1 MLLNWAIHI
10 TQARHLRP
18 PQDTK
23 PFTVRQ
29 AKLLKILTKSFWLI
43 ILCVSAS
50 TLLCIVPASGDTHI
64 TALSPSKG
72 QPRIVK
78 LLNYF
83 VQRHHYRKVKLN
95 DELSAHIFDRYLKS
109 LDPNRSFLYATD
121 VQKFSH
127 LRSRLDDQLRRAQL
141 ADVFSLFNV
150 YRNRVEN
157 RVEHALRLLDSGFN
171 FDIDERYQFDRRDA
185 PWIISTPA
193 MDELWRQRV
202 KNDYLSLK
210 ISGKTSDEITK
221 TLSDR
226 YRQIKRRVHQFTN
239 QDVLAI
245 FANAYL
251 ASVDPH
257 SRYLSPRAR
266 DNFKIRMSLSL
277 EGIGAVLRSD
287 SDYTRVLRVVPG
299 GAADIAGNLKAG
311 DRIIGVGQ
319 AEDEPMVDVIGW
331 RLDDVV
337 ALIRGPKDTLVRLE
351 LIPTGKGPDAN
362 SKIIRITRDK
372 IKLEEQAAKMSI
384 IEIKRLE
391 QPVRIGVIQIPTFYI
406 DFEGRSQGDSDYRS
420 TTRDTRKLIDALK
433 FSNVDGLVIDLRG
446 NGGGALTEAIS
457 LSGLFISSGPIIQ
470 IRDARGRIRPRN
482 DPDKGI
488 AYNGPLA
495 VLVDRESASASEIFA
510 GAIQDYRRGLI
521 IGEPTFGKGTV
532 QNLIDL
538 DRYSEDDSPV
548 GQLKI
553 TTAQFFRIDGNSTQ
567 HRGIVPDIVLPMT
580 VDSETQGERGLN
592 HALPWAKIAAA
603 KFQHF
608 SDASVV
614 NELLS
619 AKTAH
624 EARLAIHPSL
634 LFLRRNAALDRR
646 IEKQKSVSLLELAR
660 RNDKQRRDAER
671 QSLLSDLY
679 KTDPANEQD
688 TDTSSLEVSNT
699 IRTIILNETTR
710 ILADALISIKTANP
724 MTGIV
729 SDGTRSTGNTQIPVT
744 Q

>member
-1 MLLNWAIHI
+1 MHI
-10 TQARHLRP
+10 AQVQHLKP
-18 PQDTK
+18 LQDTK

-29 AKLLKILTKSFWLI
+29 AKLLKFLTKSFGLI

-50 TLLCIVPASGDTHI
+50 TLLCSVPASGDTHI
-64 TALSPSKG
+64 TTLSPSKE

-95 DELSAHIFDRYLKS
+95 DDLATHIFDRYLES

-121 VQKFSH
+121 VEKFSH

-141 ADVFSLFNV
+141 ASIFSLFNI
-150 YRNRVEN
+150 YRSRVEE
-157 RVEHALRLLDSGFN
+157 RVAYALNLLANQFN

-185 PWIISTPA
+185 AWITSTVA
-193 MDELWRQRV
+193 MDKLWRQKV

-210 ISGKTSDEITK
+210 TSGKTSDEITK
-221 TLSDR
+221 TLRDR
-226 YRQIKRRVHQFTN
+226 YRQIQRRVHQFTN

-251 ASVDPH
+251 TSVDPH

-299 GAADIAGNLKAG
+299 GAADIAGDLKAG
-311 DRIIGVGQ
+311 DRIISVGQ

-372 IKLEEQAAKMSI
+372 IKLEEQAAKTSI
-384 IEIKRLE
+384 IEIKQLE
-391 QPVRIGVIQIPTFYI
+391 QSVRIGVIQIPTFYI
-406 DFEGRSQGDSDYRS
+406 DFEGRSRGDSDYRS
-420 TTRDTRKLIDALK
+420 TTRDTLKLLDELQS
-433 FSNVDGLVIDLRG
+433 SNIDGLIIDLRG

-457 LSGLFISSGPIIQ
+457 LSGLFISAGPIIQ
-470 IRDARGRIRPRN
+470 IRDDRGRIRPRN
-482 DPDKGI
+482 DPDNGI

-548 GQLKI
+548 GHLKI
-553 TTAQFFRIDGNSTQ
+553 TTAQFFRIDGSSTQ
-567 HRGIVPDIVLPMT
+567 HRGIVPDIVLPTT
-580 VDSETQGERGLN
+580 VDSAIQGERGLD
-592 HALPWAKIAAA
+592 HALPWARITPA
-603 KFQHF
+603 KFQYF
-608 SDASVV
+608 GDSRVV
-614 NELLS
+614 NELLPTQ
-619 AKTAH
+619 AAH

-634 LFLRRNAALDRR
+634 LFLQRTAALDRR
-646 IEKQKSVSLLELAR
+646 SGKRKSVSLLESAR
-660 RNDKQRRDAER
+660 RNEKQRLDAER
-671 QSLLSDLY
+671 QSLFADLP
-679 KTDPANEQD
+679 KTDPTHEQN
-688 TDTSSLEVSNT
+688 TDASSLEVNDT
-699 IRTIILNETTR
+699 IQTIILNETAR
-710 ILADALISIKTANP
+710 ILADALFGFMTADAT
-724 MTGIV
+724 TGIV
-729 SDGTRSTGNTQIPVT
+729 SDETRATGNAELRITQ
-744 Q
+744 

>member
-1 MLLNWAIHI
+1 MLLNRAMHI
-10 TQARHLRP
+10 AQARPIRQ

-29 AKLLKILTKSFWLI
+29 AKLLRILTKSFWLI
-43 ILCVSAS
+43 ILCVGAS

-95 DELSAHIFDRYLKS
+95 DDLSTHIFDRYLES

-121 VQKFSH
+121 VQDFSH

-141 ADVFSLFNV
+141 ATVFSLFNV
-150 YRNRVEN
+150 YRSRVED
-157 RVEHALRLLDSGFN
+157 RVEHALSLLDSQFN

-185 PWIISTPA
+185 PWIKSPA
-193 MDELWRQRV
+193 AMNELWRQKV

-210 ISGKTSDEITK
+210 ISGKTPDEITK

-226 YRQIKRRVHQFTN
+226 YRQMQRRVRQFTN

-299 GAADIAGNLKAG
+299 GAADIAGDLKAG
-311 DRIIGVGQ
+311 DRIIGVSQ
-319 AEDEPMVDVIGW
+319 AEDEPMVDIIGW

-351 LIPTGKGPDAN
+351 LIPTGKGPGAN
-362 SKIIRITRDK
+362 SKIIRIMRDR
-372 IKLEEQAAKMSI
+372 IKLEEQAAKTSI

-391 QPVRIGVIQIPTFYI
+391 QSVRIGVIQIPTFYI
-406 DFEGRSQGDSDYRS
+406 DFEGRSRGDSDYRS
-420 TTRDTRKLIDALK
+420 TTRDTLKLIDQLK
-433 FSNVDGLVIDLRG
+433 SSNVDGLVIDLRG

-470 IRDARGRIRPRN
+470 IRDDRGRIRSRN

-538 DRYSEDDSPV
+538 DRYSEDDSPL

-553 TTAQFFRIDGNSTQ
+553 TTAQFFRIDGNSMQ
-567 HRGIVPDIVLPMT
+567 HRGIVPDIVLPTT
-580 VDSETQGERGLN
+580 VDSEIQGERGLD

-614 NELLS
+614 NELLPVQ
-619 AKTAH
+619 TAH
-624 EARLAIHPSL
+624 KTRLAVHPSL
-634 LFLRRNAALDRR
+634 LFLQRNAALDRR
-646 IEKQKSVSLLELAR
+646 IDEQKSLSLLELDR
-660 RNDKQRRDAER
+660 RNEKQRRDAER
-671 QSLLSDLY
+671 ESLLSGLY
-679 KTDPANEQD
+679 KTDAANEQD
-688 TDTSSLEVSNT
+688 TDAPPLEVGD
-699 IRTIILNETTR
+699 RVQTIILNETAR
-710 ILADALISIKTANP
+710 ILADALISINTARP
-724 MTGIV
+724 MTGSV
-729 SDGTRSTGNTQIPVT
+729 SDGTGPTGNTQIPVT